1 MERVLLI
8 DDDIELCELVRELLS
23 ADGFAVECAH
33 DGESGVHRGL
43 HEQFAILLLD
53 VMLPKMNGLEVLR
66 RLRQSTST
74 PVLMLTARGDDV
86 DRILGLELGADD
98 YLPKPFHPRELTAR
112 IRAILRR
119 TQPAAGAGKHER
131 PERPER
137 PERLVSGDIELDNAT
152 RAVRRGGVWL
162 DLTSVEFDLLER
174 LLRAAGRIVTREELV
189 KDVLGRE
196 FSPFDRSIDMHL
208 SNLRKKLGHEI
219 HTADGPIER
228 IKSVRGVGY
237 LYAAVSQ

>member
-23 ADGFAVECAH
+23 ADGFAVECVH
-33 DGESGVHRGL
+33 DGEAGVQRAQR
-43 HEQFAILLLD
+43 EPFAILLLD

-66 RLRQSTST
+66 QLRQTVST

-119 TQPAAGAGKHER
+119 TQPVAGGGKA
-131 PERPER
+131 
-137 PERLVSGDIELDNAT
+137 ERLVAGDIELDKGART
-152 RAVRRGGVWL
+152 VRRSGVAL
-162 DLTSVEFDLLER
+162 ELTSVEFDLLEL
-174 LLRAAGRIVTREELV
+174 LLRSAGRVVTREELV
-189 KDVLGRE
+189 KTVLGRE
-196 FSPFDRSIDMHL
+196 FSPLDRSIDMHL

-219 HTADGPIER
+219 QTAHGPVER
-228 IKSVRGVGY
+228 LKSVRGVGY
-237 LYAAVSQ
+237 LYAAVGQ